1 MNNKNDAGDKVKNNK
16 FFNMLHALW
25 NILLPIEKSNFPILM
40 LLVLMGMIFE
50 IVGIGMLI
58 PLMTFIVNPD
68 EFSVFLNS
76 FSIVRQFD
84 SSTLEII
91 SNALLYIVIIVFFVK
106 VVFLTFFIWW
116 KNRYIYSIQARLSTR
131 LFEIYMHQTYTFHLE
146 RNSAELVRNA
156 TGEVTAL
163 IGYIVQPIV
172 IILTETLVFIGI
184 VILLFTY
191 DTYTSFI
198 SVVFLLLVTGLIYMV
213 FRGKLSEFGKVRL
226 YHEGKRIKQIME
238 GIGGAKDLKILGR
251 ESEFINNY
259 KSHTDFSIQSSRW
272 QKTFQMFP
280 PVWLEMIVV
289 SGLVVM
295 ILFMIKSQY
304 SSENIL
310 IVLGL
315 FAGAS
320 FRLIPS
326 VNRIISSMQLIR
338 YGFSSA
344 ELLKN
349 EFSLSKFEVKNKHG
363 ADDFV
368 LKNILKLQNI
378 SYQYPNSGNFAV
390 NNIDILIKKGTTI
403 GIIGPS
409 GSGKST
415 LVNIFLGLV
424 VPSKGNI
431 YIDNNNIHDHLRSW
445 QNNIGY
451 VPQSIFLADD
461 SIRKNIAFGVPVEE
475 IDNISLNRA
484 VKNAQLK
491 EFIDNQLENIETII
505 GENGVRISGGQRQ
518 RIGIARALYHNPSI
532 LVFDEATSSLDSET
546 EKEIMKTINN
556 LHGLKTILI
565 IAHRLTTLEQC
576 DHLYKIENGSIVTQ
590 GTPKELL

>member
-156 TGEVTAL
+156 TVEVTAL